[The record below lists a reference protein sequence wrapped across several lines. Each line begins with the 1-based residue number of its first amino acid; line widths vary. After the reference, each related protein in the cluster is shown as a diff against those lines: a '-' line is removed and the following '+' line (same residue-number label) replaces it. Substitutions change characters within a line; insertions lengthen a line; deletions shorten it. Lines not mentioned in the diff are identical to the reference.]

1 MTELPRRTLYRFST
15 IFLLSFLLLFIA
27 SVRADEFPKSGVMIR
42 VLMDEKI
49 TRTALSVDEDFKYF
63 AENKVLDVKQ
73 GTEITLGPSKDK
85 IEITFK
91 GERIR
96 AAYLSV
102 KGKNQEWVSYRGKKY
117 RGEIRYYNDQ
127 KSLYVINLLDLED
140 YTRGVVPVEIGLK
153 DPKYFQALKCAA
165 VAGRTYAIMKLEQRQ
180 KNFDVYADVRD
191 QAYVGFSGETEI
203 DNAAV
208 TETFNE
214 ILTYKGQ
221 PAKMFY
227 HSTCGGYTE
236 NFENA
241 FGNVTFPY
249 LIAVEDRFCEES
261 PFFEW
266 EEEYN
271 AGEIYKSLVNA
282 GLLKIG
288 LSAVTDIEISER
300 HKTGRVSKM
309 TVKLSD
315 GKSVVIDGRRVRD
328 VFKSKKNGE
337 ILRSS
342 LFEIETEKNRGV
354 LQGVIFRGRGYGHGV
369 GMCQWGALVQSQN
382 DTDYRDILKFYF
394 PGTEVSKLK

>member
-1 MTELPRRTLYRFST
+1 
-15 IFLLSFLLLFIA
+15 
-27 SVRADEFPKSGVMIR
+27 
-42 VLMDEKI
+42 MDEKI
-49 TRTALSVDEDFKYF
+49 HRTKITVDEDFKYR
-63 AENKVLDVKQ
+63 AGDQELELKH

-85 IEITFK
+85 IEISFK

-96 AAYLSV
+96 ASYLSV
-102 KGKNQEWVSYRGKKY
+102 SGKKQEWVSYNAKKY

-127 KSLYVINLLDLED
+127 KSLYVINFLDLED

-153 DPKYFQALKCAA
+153 ESKYFQALKCAA
-165 VAGRTYAIMKLEQRQ
+165 VAGRTYAIMKLDQRQ

-208 TETFNE
+208 SETYNE

-249 LIAVEDRFCEES
+249 LTAVEDKFCGES
-261 PFFEW
+261 PFYEW
-266 EEEYN
+266 EEEFS
-271 AGEIYKSLVNA
+271 AGEIYKALVNA

-288 LSAVTDIEISER
+288 LNSVTDIEIKEK
-300 HKTGRVSKM
+300 HKTGRVKKLI
-309 TVKLSD
+309 VKLSD

-328 VFKSKKNGE
+328 IFRSKKDGD

-354 LQGVIFRGRGYGHGV
+354 LQAVIFRGKGYGHGV

-382 DTDYRDILKFYF
+382 DTDYREILKFYF